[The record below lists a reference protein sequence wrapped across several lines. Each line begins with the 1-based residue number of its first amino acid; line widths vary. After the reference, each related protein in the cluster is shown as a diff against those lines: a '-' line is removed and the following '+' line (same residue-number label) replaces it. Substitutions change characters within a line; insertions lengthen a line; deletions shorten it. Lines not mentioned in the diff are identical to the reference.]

1 MKSILEGRP
10 QLEAVIN
17 QIAEVTGYLWQKG
30 WAERNG
36 GNITV
41 NVTAFVDDE
50 MRALPPISEPR
61 PIALSGSSASSAI
74 GKTLPHLE
82 FNEVRG
88 FEGIKE
94 ATIDLNGFELKVC
107 VAHTLG
113 NARKV
118 MDKLRAGELN
128 YHVVEVMACPGGC
141 IGGAGQP
148 YHHGNIEIL
157 KARAAALYREDEG
170 KALRKSHENPDIQ
183 KLYKE
188 FLGEPCG
195 EKSHHLLHTHYFD
208 KSIH

>member
-1 MKSILEGRP
+1 MVLGESTGAGAIFANTGGVM
-10 QLEAVIN
+10 EAALRTVY
-17 QIAEVTGYLWQKG
+17 EVHT
-30 WAERNG
+30 
-36 GNITV
+36 
-41 NVTAFVDDE
+41 
-50 MRALPPISEPR
+50 
-61 PIALSGSSASSAI
+61 
-74 GKTLPHLE
+74 GKTLPHIE
-82 FNEVRG
+82 FNDVRG
-88 FEGIKE
+88 LDGIRE
-94 ATIDLNGFELKVC
+94 AEIDLNGFTLRVC
-107 VAHTLG
+107 IAHTLS

-118 MDKLRAGELN
+118 MELLRAGKLN

-157 KARAAALYREDEG
+157 KARAAAVYREDEG

-195 EKSHHLLHTHYFD
+195 EKAHHLLHTHYFD